1 MRGLEMEEDEG
12 PKGDR
17 KRQKEKKRG
26 SQKSGQRL
34 KDDIRHYANK
44 MKPKRHRRGEI

>member
-17 KRQKEKKRG
+17 KRQKKKRILEIWTETEG
-26 SQKSGQRL
+26 
-34 KDDIRHYANK
+34 RHNALC
-44 MKPKRHRRGEI
+44 E

>member
-17 KRQKEKKRG
+17 KRKIGG
-26 SQKSGQRL
+26 SYKPGQRL
-34 KDDIRHYANK
+34 KDDITHHTNK
-44 MKPKRHRRGEI
+44 